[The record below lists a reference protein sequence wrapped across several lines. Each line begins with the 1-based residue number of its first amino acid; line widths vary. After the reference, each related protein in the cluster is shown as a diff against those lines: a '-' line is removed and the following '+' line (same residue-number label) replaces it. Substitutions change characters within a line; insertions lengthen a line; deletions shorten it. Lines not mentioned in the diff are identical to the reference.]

1 MYEAPIG
8 FLLNE
13 MAELEAVEGQARMD
27 RSFDLAARFTKAA
40 EIIEAGKR
48 EVRER
53 MQIHNLST
61 ESMTNFATI
70 ASGRGESVPQAIDRN
85 TEIALGN
92 LTRQVNFLRAGA
104 ELLRGN
110 IMQN

>member
-13 MAELEAVEGQARMD
+13 MAEIEGLEGQERMD
-27 RSFDLAARFTKAA
+27 RSFHLAARFTKAA
-40 EIIEAGKR
+40 DIIEAGKR
-48 EVRER
+48 EVAEK
-53 MQIHNLST
+53 MQISNLST
-61 ESMTNFATI
+61 ESMSNFAII

-92 LTRQVNFLRAGA
+92 LTRQVNFLLAGA

-110 IMQN
+110 MMQN

>member
-13 MAELEAVEGQARMD
+13 MVELEALEGQERMD

-40 EIIEAGKR
+40 DIIEAGKS

-53 MQIHNLST
+53 MQISNLSV
-61 ESMTNFATI
+61 ESMSNFSTI
-70 ASGRGESVPQAIDRN
+70 ASGRGESLPQAVDRN

-104 ELLRGN
+104 ELLRGH